1 MSTSPSAMPTSL
13 SQLLEKPMITEL
25 YTIDINDNEKWYRVG
40 LELGLGTDVLDSIKK
55 SNVKPQLCKRAMF
68 KEWLRKS
75 SKATCT
81 WRHLIQAI
89 AKVDQ
94 KVAEIVAQDII
105 IESSD
110 QQSPASLKPSTV
122 QFPLE
127 KNVGMESADD
137 VKYASA
143 PPTIPSDAN
152 KRHKLHHLTEIVSR
166 EGDSPTAKGTDD
178 PQEIKPH
185 LFVEGHVDVAHVEI
199 EADLDFV
206 SGEKNEVSFESLHES
221 EHAVRGSL
229 SADVYET
236 ASEDDSFM
244 VFSSQQGG
252 DTPDITSKKTVEE
265 RDKVRLCTSCIIIVS
280 AIFLY
285 LT

>member
-1 MSTSPSAMPTSL
+1 MSTSLSTTPTAHSH
-13 SQLLEKPMITEL
+13 LLERPKITEL
-25 YTIDINDNEKWYRVG
+25 YTIDIHDNEKWHRVG
-40 LELGLGTDVLDSIKK
+40 LELGLRTDVLDSIKK
-55 SNVKPQLCKRAMF
+55 NNIKPQLCKRAMF
-68 KEWLRKS
+68 KEWLKVS
-75 SKATCT
+75 SEATCT

-105 IESSD
+105 TESSD
-110 QQSPASLKPSTV
+110 QQSSTSLKSSTV

-127 KNVGMESADD
+127 KNVGMESADE

-152 KRHKLHHLTEIVSR
+152 KRHKQHQLTEIVSR
-166 EGDSPTAKGTDD
+166 EGDSPTAKGIDD
-178 PQEIKPH
+178 PQKIKPH
-185 LFVEGHVDVAHVEI
+185 LFVEGHMHVAHVEV

-206 SGEKNEVSFESLHES
+206 SGEKNEVSFESLYES
-221 EHAVRGSL
+221 EHAVRGSF

-244 VFSSQQGG
+244 VFNSQQGG
-252 DTPDITSKKTVEE
+252 DAPDITSKKTVEE
-265 RDKVRLCTSCIIIVS
+265 RDKVRLSTSCIIIVS

-285 LT
+285 